1 MRSLDLL
8 IPEAK
13 EAAIKTL
20 KFAHD
25 EGVDLLIYATLRP
38 LEEQAVLYRQSR
50 TRTEIAFKMQ
60 KMRDRGFGFLAD
72 VIERVGPRNGPKRTN
87 AAPGESFHN
96 YGRAF
101 DAVPVHNGKLMW
113 PTRDDEETLDFDEGW
128 AWEVYGNAAEAA
140 GLEWA
145 GRWVSFR
152 EYAHS
157 QIGKGSNPLKTYK
170 PDFIHGILTSN
181 GLLKE

>member
-8 IPEAK
+8 TPETK

-20 KFAHD
+20 KFASD
-25 EGVDLLIYATLRP
+25 GGIDLMIYATLRP

-50 TRTEIAFKMQ
+50 TRTQIAFKMQ

-101 DAVPVHNGKLMW
+101 DAVPIHNGKPMW
-113 PTRDDEETLDFDEGW
+113 PTKDVKSTKDFDEGW

-145 GRWVSFR
+145 GRWTTFF
-152 EYAHS
+152 EFAHA
-157 QIGKGSNPLKTYK
+157 QMGHGSNPLKTYK
-170 PDFIHGILTSN
+170 PEYIESLLKGN
-181 GLLKE
+181 GLL

>member
-8 IPEAK
+8 SPETK

-20 KFAHD
+20 KLCA
-25 EGVDLLIYATLRP
+25 EGGVDLMIYCTLRS

-50 TRTEIAFKMQ
+50 TRTQIAYKMQ
-60 KMRDRGFGFLAD
+60 KMHDRGFGFLAD
-72 VIERVGPRNGPKRTN
+72 IIERVGPRNGPKRTN

-101 DAVPVHNGKLMW
+101 DAAPVYNGKLIW
-113 PTRDDEETLDFDEGW
+113 LTADDKLTPDVDEGRLW
-128 AWEVYGNAAEAA
+128 AVYGNAAEAS

-145 GRWVSFR
+145 GRWTGFR

-157 QIGKGSNPLKTYK
+157 QIGHGSNPLKEYK
-170 PDFIHGILTSN
+170 PEFIKSM
-181 GLLKE
+181 LKELL